1 MGRIVALTI
10 YTFCSAANAEMLCS
24 ADKEHDL
31 VIGENRYTMKEAL
44 SALESLQKEIPDL
57 ISKAH
62 DSQINAV
69 EEALEIES
77 KIDIVRLRMS
87 SVLLQE
93 QFYLGYPNKLA
104 IVEGALLK
112 QNVLALK
119 ASGSKDEY
127 ESALEQF
134 CDYVR
139 RASYID

>member
-1 MGRIVALTI
+1 
-10 YTFCSAANAEMLCS
+10 
-24 ADKEHDL
+24 
-31 VIGENRYTMKEAL
+31 
-44 SALESLQKEIPDL
+44 
-57 ISKAH
+57 
-62 DSQINAV
+62 
-69 EEALEIES
+69 EIES

-139 RASYID
+139 RASYVD